1 MHYHRLR
8 SEPRRQFPPLRCRT
22 LKKESLLNRAGTSS
36 ARQRT
41 RVFKQRSRTL
51 EIDRSVEIIVL
62 SALQLDQAQSGSDRL
77 FHITQNGNLAVW
89 LHYTAI
95 REITDTVLNEGE
107 LSGNLHGGVVNNGN
121 ITGGV
126 FYGTVTGGTISD
138 SLYKNVTFDSGDD
151 NAAAPQRVLQG
162 QPAQRPADPIKDS

>member
-1 MHYHRLR
+1 M
-8 SEPRRQFPPLRCRT
+8 
-22 LKKESLLNRAGTSS
+22 
-36 ARQRT
+36 
-41 RVFKQRSRTL
+41 
-51 EIDRSVEIIVL
+51 L

-126 FYGTVTGGTISD
+126 FYGMVTGGTISD
-138 SLYKNVTFDSGDD
+138 SLYKNMTFDSGDD

-162 QPAQRPADPIKDS
+162 QPAQRPADPIKDR